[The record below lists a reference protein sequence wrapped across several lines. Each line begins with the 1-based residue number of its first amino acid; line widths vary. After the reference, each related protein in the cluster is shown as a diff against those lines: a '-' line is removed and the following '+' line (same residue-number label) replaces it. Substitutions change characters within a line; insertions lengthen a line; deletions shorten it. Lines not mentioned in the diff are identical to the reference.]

1 MKTFKGYLE
10 ESMYHMAKHAEESA
24 PRRHHEAML
33 DHHIS
38 MGNHYHEKSIPWS
51 EGGNARMN
59 SHRTDYHT
67 KMMEKHDQ
75 AAAHHE
81 DALNLLDKHGKDHPK
96 YHKQRDTANAASQKL
111 T

>member
-1 MKTFKGYLE
+1 MKIFKEFLE

-33 DHHIS
+33 DHHIA

-51 EGGNARMN
+51 GGNVRMN

-67 KMMEKHDQ
+67 KMMKKHDR
-75 AAAHHE
+75 AAMHHE

-96 YHKQRDTANAASQKL
+96 YHAQRDKANEASQKL
-111 T
+111 A